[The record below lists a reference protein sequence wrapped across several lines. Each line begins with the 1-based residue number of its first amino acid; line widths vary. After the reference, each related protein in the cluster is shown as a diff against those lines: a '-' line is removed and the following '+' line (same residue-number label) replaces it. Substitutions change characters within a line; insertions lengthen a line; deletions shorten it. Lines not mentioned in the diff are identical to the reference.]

1 LANPIETRWAVTT
14 RACLAALFV
23 TAASLVSSR
32 PAEAQRSGFIIG
44 FGLGPGVVSAKSTI
58 EELGIE
64 TRDSRAGLAWT
75 FHIGGVIGSGVE
87 LYALSNA
94 VIHAS
99 EGQGEDY
106 AFTGLSGGVGVT
118 YPLSSRL
125 FIKGAVGIARRML
138 YFSGGSSLGAW
149 EGLGLQG
156 GARLALNDRWAIDL
170 DLLTAGWNSGG
181 SPSEEGR
188 VWGLGATLNVLS
200 H

>member
-1 LANPIETRWAVTT
+1 MTT
-14 RACLAALFV
+14 RACLAALLV

-32 PAEAQRSGFIIG
+32 PAEAQRTGFIIG
-44 FGLGPGVVSAKSTI
+44 FGLGPGVVSAKSTV

-64 TRDSRAGLAWT
+64 TSDSRAGLAWT

-87 LYALSNA
+87 LYALSSA

-125 FIKGAVGIARRML
+125 FIKGAVGVARRML
-138 YFSGGSSLGAW
+138 YFSSGSSLGAW
-149 EGLGLQG
+149 DGLGLQG

-181 SPSEEGR
+181 SPAEEGR